1 MSTRQPQRAGLRRD
15 DRVTGDRPQID
26 VIVIGGGCCGLAC
39 AAALAGRGRTIAV
52 LERRLDPDSAEG
64 RVAIGRAATLLDQ
77 ANALEQRSGG
87 ATAAARALLVEAR
100 HLRADYWGGQARNVI
115 LDSHS
120 VAALEGLGAATG
132 RLPRIERFAL
142 NGPPGG
148 PTFTAHLAHRALEG
162 ERDALS
168 AVRLLWQRDWTVLAP
183 LGAIERVLRERC
195 EALADV
201 QLHFGATVLGI
212 EQYRD
217 RIAIATG
224 EGTLEAGFA
233 IVADGGGRHST
244 LAALGVAR
252 TVHHRERLSLAVR
265 ASDPSHTV
273 LGHDSTDVFSVNG
286 LTADGWLGLFGNG
299 TAVSAVINRTGM
311 LSGAALDAATALQEA
326 GLATA
331 LVEPPIAIV
340 AEIAQADTV
349 MLGPHIAFAG
359 DAVLSGNPR
368 IGLGVQFGLLWAQQ
382 LAAMIDDR
390 SDRLRLDTKSYARVA
405 AAICAERR
413 DFELAW
419 MAIVDGAIE
428 RPERLAEYPVSEPV
442 LAALARFELDATRR
456 EQAPTRWRARY
467 RIVLDAARLSPTDD
481 SAVAGFL
488 RALGELRIDAD
499 LRLRPGLSNKRRLR
513 LTARLSSKRTLSLQY
528 GAERLLVDEGLLQLR
543 RRRADW
549 QIRLTGAVVQQLS
562 NDRFL
567 TRFPLRT
574 IAIALPDAFLD
585 AVVKQAVER
594 ARATHAPPWRLRA
607 SLVPGAEVQ
616 FGALRLVARGPVV
629 ATTTA
634 ERAGDLVSRYRLE
647 QGTLEPRNLLEFA
660 EHSALASTRWLSAL
674 TRLTG
679 GLAAPL
685 IEGAARVA
693 ATAVQGL
700 EVRMRRDGSAV
711 ATIDAAL
718 PITVALDRAEAARL
732 TGDLLAAPALA
743 AAASE
748 QLGAVR
754 AFEFVLTPPA

>member
-1 MSTRQPQRAGLRRD
+1 
-15 DRVTGDRPQID
+15 
-26 VIVIGGGCCGLAC
+26 
-39 AAALAGRGRTIAV
+39 
-52 LERRLDPDSAEG
+52 
-64 RVAIGRAATLLDQ
+64 
-77 ANALEQRSGG
+77 
-87 ATAAARALLVEAR
+87 
-100 HLRADYWGGQARNVI
+100 
-115 LDSHS
+115 
-120 VAALEGLGAATG
+120 
-132 RLPRIERFAL
+132 
-142 NGPPGG
+142 
-148 PTFTAHLAHRALEG
+148 
-162 ERDALS
+162 
-168 AVRLLWQRDWTVLAP
+168 
-183 LGAIERVLRERC
+183 
-195 EALADV
+195 
-201 QLHFGATVLGI
+201 
-212 EQYRD
+212 
-217 RIAIATG
+217 
-224 EGTLEAGFA
+224 
-233 IVADGGGRHST
+233 
-244 LAALGVAR
+244 
-252 TVHHRERLSLAVR
+252 
-265 ASDPSHTV
+265 
-273 LGHDSTDVFSVNG
+273 
-286 LTADGWLGLFGNG
+286 
-299 TAVSAVINRTGM
+299 
-311 LSGAALDAATALQEA
+311 
-326 GLATA
+326 
-331 LVEPPIAIV
+331 
-340 AEIAQADTV
+340 
-349 MLGPHIAFAG
+349 
-359 DAVLSGNPR
+359 
-368 IGLGVQFGLLWAQQ
+368 
-382 LAAMIDDR
+382 
-390 SDRLRLDTKSYARVA
+390 
-405 AAICAERR
+405 
-413 DFELAW
+413 
-419 MAIVDGAIE
+419 
-428 RPERLAEYPVSEPV
+428 
-442 LAALARFELDATRR
+442 
-456 EQAPTRWRARY
+456 
-467 RIVLDAARLSPTDD
+467 
-481 SAVAGFL
+481 
-488 RALGELRIDAD
+488 
-499 LRLRPGLSNKRRLR
+499 LR

-634 ERAGDLVSRYRLE
+634 ERAGDLVIRYRLE